1 MTDKRPEIEPTKQYS
16 VKQTCDILAIS
27 ESTLR
32 LYKRKGIIKSTNRV
46 GHPKYKGI
54 DILRLWN
61 RKNVLLIPAL
71 PPKVS
76 KTIMELANEIKDYY
90 ADQPERKAQVNEVI
104 KTLYDAM
111 FKYERM
117 NPTKQKESTV

>member
-1 MTDKRPEIEPTKQYS
+1 MTDKRPEVEPTKQYS
-16 VKQTCDILAIS
+16 VKRTCDILAIS

-32 LYKRKGIIKSTNRV
+32 LYKRKGLIKSTNKV
-46 GHPKYKGI
+46 GHPKYKGS
-54 DILRLWN
+54 DILRLWS
-61 RKNVLLIPAL
+61 RKKPLLILTL

-76 KTIMELANEIKDYY
+76 KTIMELANEIKNYY
-90 ADQPERKAQVNEVI
+90 ADQPECKAQVNEVI

-117 NPTKQKESTV
+117 NLTRQKESTE